1 MKLCN
6 HSRQSFDKVIPDL
19 FSVNFIPSYGLW
31 KFCLNCIN
39 LTSVPWPMDFSD
51 ITSSI
56 IFIFSWSRLPM
67 GWERQITFCFKHC
80 PQALIAWQN
89 FLHRKSCSIQKCLDT
104 WDVFCV
110 VFSIQIFRSKVK
122 YFLAKY
128 VKSLFT
134 YLITY
139 ILIPAQSIEL
149 QIRLHHLVQI
159 LPKKISNFNFFMS
172 MSHPM
177 EIHQQS
183 WPIHSISCSQYVIM
197 IFIVSQLC
205 IWISLKNNMKKVW
218 ANICSPHS

>member
-39 LTSVPWPMDFSD
+39 LTSVPWAMDFSD

-56 IFIFSWSRLPM
+56 IFIFSWYRLPM

-89 FLHRKSCSIQKCLDT
+89 FLHRKPCSIQKCLDT

-128 VKSLFT
+128 VKVD
-134 YLITY
+134 YLNSNSSPID
-139 ILIPAQSIEL
+139 IS
-149 QIRLHHLVQI
+149 LHHLVQI

-183 WPIHSISCSQYVIM
+183 WPIHSMSCPQNVIM

-205 IWISLKNNMKKVW
+205 IWISLKNNKKKVW
-218 ANICSPHS
+218 ANICCPYS

>member
-39 LTSVPWPMDFSD
+39 LTSVPWAMDFSD

-67 GWERQITFCFKHC
+67 GWERQITFWFKHC

-122 YFLAKY
+122 YFLVKY
-128 VKSLFT
+128 VKSFFT
-134 YLITY
+134 YLITF
-139 ILIPAQSIEL
+139 ILIRAQSI
-149 QIRLHHLVQI
+149 
-159 LPKKISNFNFFMS
+159 F
-172 MSHPM
+172 
-177 EIHQQS
+177 
-183 WPIHSISCSQYVIM
+183 
-197 IFIVSQLC
+197 LC
-205 IWISLKNNMKKVW
+205 IIYFKSYLKRYPISIFSWAWVIPWKSTSSPGPFIAFLALNM
-218 ANICSPHS
+218 